1 MRLLYNALFLAC
13 HSTNTRLPLIQF
25 LIWVFNERKMS
36 PPSCPFVV
44 KFFFFFFFFPFPPCC
59 KVRSSSPFSDDKQIN
74 WFREEAWSVIEG
86 GQKAFSSAFPAFRY
100 QFKMLKKAILKVEIQ
115 SCRASGRRWVTTVCD
130 VQTVFLW
137 PCSLSRNMY
146 Y

>member
-1 MRLLYNALFLAC
+1 MRLLYNALSFFAC

-25 LIWVFNERKMS
+25 LIEFSTRGKCHLHHVRS
-36 PPSCPFVV
+36 LSV
-44 KFFFFFFFFPFPPCC
+44 FFFFFFFPFPPCC

-86 GQKAFSSAFPAFRY
+86 GQKAFSSALPAFRY

-115 SCRASGRRWVTTVCD
+115 SCRASGRR
-130 VQTVFLW
+130 
-137 PCSLSRNMY
+137 
-146 Y
+146 